1 MINRKLQV
9 LSIRLILIFLVLPIA
24 GCLQKNDEINQEK
37 APENLTQIQTDSN
50 KSQEKQAKNSRSVT
64 SEKTV
69 DKIKPEFT
77 CSPQQ
82 LHQGD
87 ALKIS
92 MKPPH
97 GGYLEIITPT
107 KEYVFISELDGYDL
121 VEESKK
127 AGANPFYGA
136 SEFAELDQLKINT
149 AEATT
154 VDVERDKVS
163 GKYRLKKIFS
173 VSGKYKILLSKDSF
187 ETDDPT
193 ITGQC
198 EVYYTNINQQQ

>member
-1 MINRKLQV
+1 MRIKPQLYLV
-9 LSIRLILIFLVLPIA
+9 LIFISSFLSGA
-24 GCLQKNDEINQEK
+24 NCLQKTAEMNREITPANSAQVTTDTNISL
-37 APENLTQIQTDSN
+37 PEEMKSSPTPSGKRGEDKLTG
-50 KSQEKQAKNSRSVT
+50 KFV
-64 SEKTV
+64 
-69 DKIKPEFT
+69 
-77 CSPQQ
+77 CSPKQ
-82 LHQGD
+82 LRQGD
-87 ALKIS
+87 VLTLTMNK
-92 MKPPH
+92 PH

-107 KEYVFISELDGYDL
+107 KEYIFISELDGYDL

-136 SEFAELDQLKINT
+136 SEFAKLDELKINT

-154 VDVERDKVS
+154 VDAEKDKVN
-163 GKYRLKKIFS
+163 GKYQLEKIFS
-173 VSGKYKILLSKDSF
+173 VSGEYKILLSKDSF